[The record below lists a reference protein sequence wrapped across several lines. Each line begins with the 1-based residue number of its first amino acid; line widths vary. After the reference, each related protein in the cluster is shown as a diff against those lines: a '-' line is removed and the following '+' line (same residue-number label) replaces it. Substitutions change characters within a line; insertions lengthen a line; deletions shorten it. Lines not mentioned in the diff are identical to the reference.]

1 MKRRRPPASHCRID
15 TNVPLRPSRQV
26 TKKSQVEIPSLKILV
41 CIKQVADSSDTL
53 QIDERAGHL
62 SYTANTAFRMNR
74 FDEFALE
81 EALLIK
87 ENLPGTLVDALSV
100 GPERAS
106 SNVQRAL
113 GMGADHGIHI
123 LDRADGYMS
132 PLTVASLIATCVR
145 ARNYDLIMTGVMA
158 EDTMACQTGQL
169 IAALLDL
176 PCASSVIK
184 EEACP
189 ESAEIMVEREIEGGS
204 RETVKLKMPAV
215 LTIQPGINFP
225 RYPSFSK
232 VMRART
238 YAQELIRAED
248 LAIPEARESCRG
260 VRIPDAASQG
270 IIIEGSPL
278 EKSHK
283 LINVLHERSLLS

>member
-1 MKRRRPPASHCRID
+1 M
-15 TNVPLRPSRQV
+15 N
-26 TKKSQVEIPSLKILV
+26 ILV
-41 CIKQVADSSDTL
+41 CIKQVADSSETL
-53 QIDERAGHL
+53 QIDERTGLL
-62 SYTANTAFRMNR
+62 SYAANTAFRMNR

-87 ENLPGTLVDALSV
+87 ERLSGTMVHALSV

-106 SNVQRAL
+106 ATVQRAM

-123 LDRADGYMS
+123 LNGAGGYTS
-132 PLTVASLIATCVR
+132 PFTAASLIAAWVR

-158 EDTMACQTGQL
+158 EDTMASQTGQL

-176 PCASSVIK
+176 PCATSVIK
-184 EEACP
+184 EQVRP
-189 ESAEIMVEREIEGGS
+189 GSAEIAVEREIEGGS
-204 RETVKLKMPAV
+204 RETVQLKLPAV

-238 YAQELIRAED
+238 YPQELVRAED
-248 LAIPEARESCRG
+248 LEIREPRESCRG
-260 VRIPDAASQG
+260 VRTPDAASQG
-270 IIIEGSPL
+270 VFIEGSPR
-278 EKSHK
+278 EKAQK
-283 LINVLHERSLLS
+283 LMNILHEKSLLS